1 MVDSD
6 DDWENACDDV
16 IEDKKTDKN
25 EEGKFADEDA
35 VDSDEER
42 EKKAA
47 EAKEKAK
54 LAES

>member
-1 MVDSD
+1 MSDSE
-6 DDWENACDDV
+6 DWENACDDV
-16 IEDKKTDKN
+16 IEDKKTEKN

-47 EAKEKAK
+47 EAKEKK
-54 LAES
+54 KQEE